1 MSKQKDKKNDANEE
15 EENIITPI
23 IKRNPKR
30 TIFTEDEDK
39 LLTRLVKIVGENE
52 WNTIIRFFP
61 GKTAR
66 QCREHYLFSLKPNI
80 NRTPYTIDDDTLLL
94 KLYKKYGP
102 RWVFFQTFFKDRT
115 PDSIKNRCRI
125 LTNYQPSKHYPPEY
139 AKQ

>member
-66 QCREHYLFSLKPNI
+66 QCREHYRFSLKPNI
-80 NRTPYTIDDDTLLL
+80 NRTPYTMDDDTLLL

-115 PDSIKNRCRI
+115 PDSIKNRCRV
-125 LTNYQPSKHYPPEY
+125 LTNYRPTKHYSQEETE
-139 AKQ
+139 